1 MRNIIDARD
10 KFLKQDDRWGDEIIY
25 MTHKTFWES
34 IELTMLE
41 HLILV
46 LDEGD
51 DAWIEFG
58 QEIRRLHAETHKK
71 D

>member
-10 KFLKQDDRWGDEIIY
+10 KFLKQDDRWGDEILY
-25 MTHKTFWES
+25 MTHKAYWES
-34 IELTMLE
+34 IELTMQETLM
-41 HLILV
+41 IV
-46 LDEGD
+46 LNEGD